1 MQERPQKEVGIR
13 SKRAQLK
20 GVCVRVHVCVC
31 VCVCIS
37 YKKSFKVFE

>member
-20 GVCVRVHVCVC
+20 GLCVCVC
-31 VCVCIS
+31 VCVCMCM
-37 YKKSFKVFE
+37 YKP

>member
-20 GVCVRVHVCVC
+20 GVCVRVHVCMCVC
-31 VCVCIS
+31 VCVCVCV
-37 YKKSFKVFE
+37 YKL